1 MNKLLLG
8 ILFGLIYSKNI
19 LPKEHNNNP
28 KICFTLNSFLY
39 KSMIIIPISKKKALH
54 IHHWFI
60 YSIILLYSL
69 FFKISDIIKGF
80 SFILIIQGLL
90 YKDCMHFICKN
101 PY

>member
-8 ILFGLIYSKNI
+8 ILFGLIYSKII
-19 LPKEHNNNP
+19 LPKEHNNIP
-28 KICFTLNSFLY
+28 KISFTLDSFLY
-39 KSMIIIPISKKKALH
+39 KSMIIIPISKEKALH
-54 IHHWFI
+54 IHHWIIF
-60 YSIILLYSL
+60 SIILLYSL
-69 FFKISDIIKGF
+69 YFKISDIVKGF